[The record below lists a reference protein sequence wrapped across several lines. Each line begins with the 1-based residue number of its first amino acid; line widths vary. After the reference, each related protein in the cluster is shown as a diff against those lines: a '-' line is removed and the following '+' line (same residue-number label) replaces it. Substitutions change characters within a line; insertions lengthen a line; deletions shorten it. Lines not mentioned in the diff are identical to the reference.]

1 MIAGV
6 VLDMDGT
13 LCDTE
18 TVWRDVG
25 FAVADELGVELAV
38 DSYLAIVGL
47 PGPQGR
53 LRLAELVP
61 EDFPLDTWF
70 RLTEDRALAA
80 CELGVPLKPGALEL
94 LDALDE
100 QGLRAVV
107 CTSSTPRGVE
117 RHLGAT
123 GILHRFHGVVA
134 QGSYARSKPHP
145 EPYLTAAA
153 LLGAPPA
160 ACLAVED
167 SENGVRSAA
176 AAGCVT
182 ILVPDLSP
190 LPPDVRDLCAHVM
203 EDLHAVAGLVRSLI
217 AAAD

>member
-1 MIAGV
+1 MIEGV

-18 TVWRDVG
+18 TVWRDVA
-25 FAVADELGVELAV
+25 FAVAEELDVELALEH
-38 DSYLAIVGL
+38 YLAIVGL
-47 PGPQGR
+47 PGESGR
-53 LRLAELVP
+53 QRLAELVP

-70 RLTEDRALAA
+70 RLTEERALAR
-80 CELGVPLKPGALEL
+80 CELGVPLKPGAVEL

-117 RHLGAT
+117 RHLGRT
-123 GILHRFHGVVA
+123 GLLPRLHGVVA
-134 QGSYARSKPHP
+134 QGSYALGKPHP
-145 EPYLTAAA
+145 EPYATAAA
-153 LLGAPPA
+153 LLGVPPGS
-160 ACLAVED
+160 CLAVED

-182 ILVPDLSP
+182 VLVPDLSP
-190 LPPDVRDLCAHVM
+190 LSPHVRELCAYVLD
-203 EDLHAVAGLVRSLI
+203 DLHEVAELLRRTG
-217 AAAD
+217 